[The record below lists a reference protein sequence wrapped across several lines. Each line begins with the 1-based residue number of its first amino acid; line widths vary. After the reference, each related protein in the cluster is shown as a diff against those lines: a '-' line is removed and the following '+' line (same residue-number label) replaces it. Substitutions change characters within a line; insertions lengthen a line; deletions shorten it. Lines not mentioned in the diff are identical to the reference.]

1 MASLGGRVS
10 FSPSGSNSKNK
21 NKSPMLIP
29 ILFHEVIINKCICH
43 GFYFVHCIQ
52 FSQLSD
58 LDIVRSCA
66 QEYRSSRRQVESAT
80 SNSATTAVNS
90 ATISVKSAT
99 FANRLGDNFGHIGD
113 TFCLNPDL
121 VFRCS

>member
-1 MASLGGRVS
+1 MKKLDDLMTSCVNGVPRGVGCH
-10 FSPSGSNSKNK
+10 FSPSGSNSKNI

-58 LDIVRSCA
+58 LDIVRSWA
-66 QEYRSSRRQVESAT
+66 QVRS
-80 SNSATTAVNS
+80 
-90 ATISVKSAT
+90 
-99 FANRLGDNFGHIGD
+99 
-113 TFCLNPDL
+113 
-121 VFRCS
+121 

>member
-1 MASLGGRVS
+1 
-10 FSPSGSNSKNK
+10 
-21 NKSPMLIP
+21 MLIP

-66 QEYRSSRRQVESAT
+66 QEVR
-80 SNSATTAVNS
+80 AVDGMFG
-90 ATISVKSAT
+90 IRVRIRVVK
-99 FANRLGDNFGHIGD
+99 LGLGK
-113 TFCLNPDL
+113 LNPNP
-121 VFRCS
+121 

>member
-1 MASLGGRVS
+1 MTQNVLMTSCVNGVPRGVGCH
-10 FSPSGSNSKNK
+10 FSPSGSNSKNI

-58 LDIVRSCA
+58 LDIYLGLLRILHDRRPALASMVRSTC
-66 QEYRSSRRQVESAT
+66 S
-80 SNSATTAVNS
+80 
-90 ATISVKSAT
+90 
-99 FANRLGDNFGHIGD
+99 NRLALSSARWCPGTGASW
-113 TFCLNPDL
+113 L
-121 VFRCS
+121 